1 MIRITSKKVITQL
14 IEDTFTQ
21 KDYFIYLIL
30 SGMFLVKN
38 YVIDM
43 RFGDDYLKTSQ
54 SISTILKI
62 FNFITLIILFQIN
75 KKIDN
80 SKFLERFIT
89 LNLSN
94 RLKILVFIFL
104 PFIFVNLYLKNLF
117 NWDMEQ
123 YLSNTYFLS
132 VLNYLFYTIFMIIDF
147 TSLGKKIPSTPSEI
161 V

>member
-1 MIRITSKKVITQL
+1 MIKITSKKVITSL
-14 IEDTFTQ
+14 IDDSFTQ
-21 KDYFIYLIL
+21 KDYLIYLIL
-30 SGMFLVKN
+30 SGMFFVKN

-54 SISTILKI
+54 SISTILGI
-62 FNFITLIILFQIN
+62 LNLVTLIILFQIN

-80 SKFLERFIT
+80 AKFLERFIA

-104 PFIFVNLYLKNLF
+104 PFIFINLYLKGLF
-117 NWDMEQ
+117 NWGMEQ
-123 YLSNTYFLS
+123 YLSNTYILS
-132 VLNYLFYTIFMIIDF
+132 ALIYLFYTIFMIIDF
-147 TSLGKKIPSTPSEI
+147 KSLGNRIPISSSET